1 MPAGSFVSAI
11 PVAHMFCTEQILYPS
26 WGYNDKVQSNETH
39 AREVKKKKVLYKVNF
54 SHWFDPGK

>member
-39 AREVKKKKVLYKVNF
+39 AREVKKKKKSALQSKLF
-54 SHWFDPGK
+54 SLV